1 MLQMTKDCGFY
12 HWIDEESSEFMKEL
26 LRDLRDA
33 MWSLKRERNQGAVVE
48 DQDSAMQHGQEVHKM
63 NQFLQK
69 ELLKKDSELEA
80 KERELQSEMV
90 KKVEELEAK
99 DKEL

>member
-1 MLQMTKDCGFY
+1 
-12 HWIDEESSEFMKEL
+12 
-26 LRDLRDA
+26 
-33 MWSLKRERNQGAVVE
+33 MWSLKRERNQVVIVE

-80 KERELQSEMV
+80 KEREL
-90 KKVEELEAK
+90 
-99 DKEL
+99 